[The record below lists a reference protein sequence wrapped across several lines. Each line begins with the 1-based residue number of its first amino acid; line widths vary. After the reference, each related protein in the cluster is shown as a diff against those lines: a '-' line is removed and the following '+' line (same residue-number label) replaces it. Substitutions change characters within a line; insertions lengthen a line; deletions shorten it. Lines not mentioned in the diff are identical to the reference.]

1 MKAVKR
7 LMEPLQRRVM
17 LMVTKAV
24 ASLIDDAGGLQRLQ
38 VTLLANETRG
48 NVPRFQEY
56 GFSAHPLPGATAIVV
71 SISGLRDQ
79 PIIIAL
85 DDPRHRPRDLKQ
97 GEVILYDDLGQ
108 SIHLTRDG
116 IVVKG
121 AGKPITLTDTPK
133 VRAETPLFE
142 CTGEIKD
149 RCDSD
154 GVSMSGMRSVYD
166 GHNHGGDSGGLTTDP
181 NQKMNP

>member
-17 LMVTKAV
+17 LMVTKAI
-24 ASLIDDAGGLQRLQ
+24 AKLIDDAGGLQRLQ
-38 VTLLANETRG
+38 VTLLASETRD

-56 GFSAHPLPGATAIVV
+56 GFSGHPLPGASAIVV
-71 SISGLRDQ
+71 SISGHRDQ

-85 DDPRHRPRDLKQ
+85 DDPRHRPRGLMQ
-97 GEVILYDDLGQ
+97 GEVIVYDDLGQ
-108 SIHLTRDG
+108 SVHLTRDG
-116 IVVKG
+116 IIVNG
-121 AGKPITLTDTPK
+121 AGKPITLKDTPK

-149 RCDSD
+149 LCDEG
-154 GVSMSGMRSVYD
+154 GVTMSGMRSVYD
-166 GHNHGGDSGGLTTDP
+166 DHDHDGDSGGQTSSA